1 MVDKQDLSSAGLKFM
16 DFAIRFFKYGQ
27 MPVPAAEPGKSE

>member
-16 DFAIRFFKYGQ
+16 DFAIRFLIW
-27 MPVPAAEPGKSE
+27 PNASTSSRTR